1 MAGVETLT
9 PSRLIWQHLGE
20 PDVPAAIEPI
30 AGYCATCAQPISEG
44 MPIEQI
50 VTHEFYGGS
59 DFLKFGTHVCRPCAW
74 LYKSHRTQPHSFFAT
89 ESELFWPTVNTFSSD
104 RPTWQT
110 VLTRFATDSSVM
122 LAAALLTTDTK
133 PRVWPYA
140 RVSAREQFRIYVHA
154 PDFGMARLVPL
165 DLPLL
170 PELYGEIE
178 QAIALGYSKRSI
190 RGGLYA
196 DRKAFAKDPE
206 AWQREHVLASSGKTR
221 DTFTVALI
229 TAPKDGGE

>member
-1 MAGVETLT
+1 
-9 PSRLIWQHLGE
+9 
-20 PDVPAAIEPI
+20 
-30 AGYCATCAQPISEG
+30 
-44 MPIEQI
+44 
-50 VTHEFYGGS
+50 
-59 DFLKFGTHVCRPCAW
+59 
-74 LYKSHRTQPHSFFAT
+74 
-89 ESELFWPTVNTFSSD
+89 
-104 RPTWQT
+104 
-110 VLTRFATDSSVM
+110 
-122 LAAALLTTDTK
+122 
-133 PRVWPYA
+133 
-140 RVSAREQFRIYVHA
+140 
-154 PDFGMARLVPL
+154 MARLVPL

-206 AWQREHVLASSGKTR
+206 AWQREHVLASYRSSNSGKTR